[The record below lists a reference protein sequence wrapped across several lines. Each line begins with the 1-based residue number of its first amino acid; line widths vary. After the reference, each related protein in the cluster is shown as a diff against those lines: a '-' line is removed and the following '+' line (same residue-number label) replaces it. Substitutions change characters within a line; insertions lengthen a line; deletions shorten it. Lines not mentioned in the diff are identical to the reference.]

1 MSIDI
6 LRVRHNN
13 VALPMVVC
21 MVTMTEEDII
31 TKKVHCLVIGG
42 SIPPHEQTESVT

>member
-21 MVTMTEEDII
+21 MVTMTE
-31 TKKVHCLVIGG
+31 
-42 SIPPHEQTESVT
+42 